1 MKRGLLMLL
10 LLGGVL
16 FPLPVRGKTLFQYR
30 IHVYPTGKM
39 RESLK
44 KSSYWGVALSGGG
57 ALGFAHLGAMKALLE
72 GGLVPD
78 MVTGTSMGAIIG
90 GFLAAGYDVDEV
102 ISLMETTDF
111 FEMFLDLPQRSNV
124 RMTRKDQYDVF
135 MGSIS
140 FSARGPVIPEGIFP
154 GYELQKL
161 FLTHLSTVSAMGG
174 LEDFNLLYYPFR
186 AVSADLISGEGFVW
200 DRGDLGLAVRAS
212 MNIPG
217 VFPPLKYRGKALVD
231 GGIYH
236 NLPLKEL
243 RDLGADTL
251 IAFDFPPPEEDLSS
265 ALSSLKKMASN
276 LVEAG
281 EEEYRFLAD
290 LVVTFPVEEFNSS
303 SFDKARELFR
313 IGYDYT
319 RKHLPEI
326 REKVELGEIKYFI
339 REIRHGEKTLP
350 VGNFLSEEE
359 LYRTC
364 LDFLSPLTPWAFD
377 ARLDNNILFIDTVK
391 PITSIR
397 IESPKGDITYMT
409 ESLDEVRFLLK
420 EIKKVERNRGFYS
433 VNIGRWT
440 YEEGILFLETNRMKI
455 IGVDAEGN
463 LFTSDEKIRQIMGF
477 KDEQWFNRDLIRSL
491 DRLYATGKFA
501 VLLPYLEKKG
511 DGVVLKLLVKE
522 KENNIISLTGNYRS
536 DKGFLTFLR
545 YERNRI
551 FRWGDFAGAEMS
563 VSRDFS
569 LRLFAGTSSFLKSSF
584 MLSYEAGYA
593 EDSLFP
599 REEYTEYRKTGRITL
614 SYNGYRHQ
622 RAIGVAYRAYNAY
635 PDGPDRGQWL
645 LEAGLCTD
653 TLNDHNLPTRGALFS
668 GKYEICLNGLK
679 YDKFSLQGE
688 GYWEVIPWGSL
699 FTSFFWGKISR
710 ADSDRNLKVR
720 FENLFDHDR
729 DAMYNRV
736 GHIAA
741 GVKGRGIIPL
751 AVPFIYAGWVSR
763 EGGVWEP
770 YWAAGVE
777 QKILLIKYARWEY
790 LWNQENGKIEFSIG
804 ARIP

>member
-1 MKRGLLMLL
+1 MRRFLLILL
-10 LLGGVL
+10 AAAFSLSLSVHAES
-16 FPLPVRGKTLFQYR
+16 LFQYR

-44 KSSYWGVALSGGG
+44 KSRYWGVALSGGG

-72 GGLVPD
+72 EGMVPD

-90 GFLAAGYDVDEV
+90 GFLAAGYDVDDV
-102 ISLMETTDF
+102 ISLMENTDF

-124 RMTRKDQYDVF
+124 RMTRKDQYDLF

-140 FSARGPVIPEGIFP
+140 FSSRGPVIPEGILP

-161 FLTHLSTVSAMGG
+161 FLTRLSTVSAMDG

-200 DRGDLGLAVRAS
+200 DRGDLGLAVRSS

-243 RDLGADTL
+243 KDLGADTL

-281 EEEYRFLAD
+281 EEKYRFLAD
-290 LVVTFPVEEFNSS
+290 LVVTFPVEEFNGG

-313 IGYDYT
+313 LGYDYT
-319 RKHLPEI
+319 REHLLKI
-326 REKVELGEIKYFI
+326 RRKVELGEVKYFI
-339 REIRHGEKTLP
+339 REVRRGDNVLT
-350 VGNFLSEEE
+350 VGRFVSEEE
-359 LYRTC
+359 IYRLC
-364 LDFLSPLTPWAFD
+364 LSLLTPLTPWAFD
-377 ARLDNNILFIDTVK
+377 VRLDDHVLFIENVE
-391 PITSIR
+391 PLTSIR
-397 IESPKGDITYMT
+397 IGSPEKDISYMT

-420 EIKKVERNRGFYS
+420 EIKKIEQERGFYS
-433 VNIGRWT
+433 VNIGGWT
-440 YEEGILFLETNRMKI
+440 YEKGVLSLETTRMRI
-455 IGVDAEGN
+455 TGVEAQGN
-463 LFTSDEKIRQIMGF
+463 HLTSDEKIRQIMGF
-477 KDEQWFNRDLIRSL
+477 EGEQWFDRDLLRSL

-501 VLLPYLEKKG
+501 ILLPYLEKRENG
-511 DGVVLKLLVKE
+511 IVLKLLVKE
-522 KENNIISLTGNYRS
+522 RENNIISLTGNYRS

-545 YERNRI
+545 YERNQI
-551 FRWGDFAGAEMS
+551 LHWGDFAGAELS
-563 VSRDFS
+563 VSRDLL
-569 LRLFAGTSSFLKSSF
+569 LRLFAGTSSFLKTPF
-584 MLSYEAGYA
+584 VLSYEAGYR
-593 EDSLFP
+593 EDSLYP
-599 REEYTEYRKTGRITL
+599 EEEYTEFRKTGRVTL
-614 SYNGYRHQ
+614 SSNGYRHQ
-622 RAIGVAYRAYNAY
+622 RTVGLAYRAYNAY
-635 PDGPDRGQWL
+635 PDGPERTQWL
-645 LEAGLCTD
+645 LEAGLRTD
-653 TLNDHNLPTRGALFS
+653 TLDDRNLPTNGLAFT
-668 GKYEICLNGLK
+668 GKYETSLNGLK
-679 YDKFSLQGE
+679 YDRFSLRGE
-688 GYWEVIPWGSL
+688 GYWKVSPLGSL

-710 ADSDRNLKVR
+710 SDSDRNLKVR

-729 DAMYNRV
+729 DAMYNRI

-741 GVKGRGIIPL
+741 GIKGPDRTPL
-751 AVPFIYAGWVSR
+751 AVPFAYAGWLSR
-763 EGGVWEP
+763 EGGPWEP
-770 YWAAGVE
+770 YWGIGVE